1 MSKSK
6 NAKAINKVNERN
18 NEFWDKLNQKIDR
31 FIEKHPEEFAHALEI
46 VAHTIEG
53 DRLHHV
59 KMLEESS
66 LSSQIEKAIKRESSR
81 NQARAQKSRPDHLA
95 IRIQEIVLKNPSISL
110 KDLFSQLQSER
121 GISPII
127 EATSEGISFK
137 GKTDKE
143 SGFATLDNI
152 RTRLSRA
159 KKQLKAKKEN

>member
-6 NAKAINKVNERN
+6 NAKAINKLNERN
-18 NEFWDKLNQKIDR
+18 NEFWDKFNQKIDR
-31 FIEKHPEEFAHALEI
+31 FIEKHPEEVAHAAEI
-46 VAHTIEG
+46 VTHTIEG
-53 DRLHHV
+53 DRLHHA

-66 LSSQIEKAIKRESSR
+66 LSSQIEKAIKRESTR

-159 KKQLKAKKEN
+159 KKQLKAKTEN